1 MVTKEAQNRLSQ
13 WFVKER
19 EVEKKKISD
28 THVNLTGVSLSYED
42 KTVFDCA
49 SITFPT
55 NGICLI
61 KGANGA
67 GKSTLFKLIAGM
79 IRADQG
85 VVQVGGVTPDVFGE
99 DIFPQEIFYLPQEDA
114 DFALSPRDF
123 YAMIYG

>member
-1 MVTKEAQNRLSQ
+1 MIIVSNISLS
-13 WFVKER
+13 FDGSNLF
-19 EVEKKKISD
+19 SD
-28 THVNLTGVSLSYED
+28 VNLKFTPGNCY
-42 KTVFDCA
+42 
-49 SITFPT
+49 
-55 NGICLI
+55 GII
-61 KGANGA
+61 GANGA

-123 YAMIYG
+123 YAMIYMERSSLM